1 VRKMIR
7 EAIAKL
13 VAGESLSREEAVGA
27 MEEIMAGEATG
38 AQIGAFLAAL
48 RVKGETVEE
57 IAGLATVMRAK
68 ARTVQARGPVVDT
81 CGTGGDA
88 TGTIN
93 ISTAAALV
101 AAGAGLT
108 VAKHGNRAMTS
119 RCGSADVLEALGVNI
134 TLGPAEV
141 AECLDQVG
149 VGFMFAPLY
158 HPAMRHAA
166 GPRKELGIRTVF
178 NILGPLTNPAG
189 AEAQV
194 LGVPSAELVD
204 KMARVLLMLGARH
217 CLVVHGEDGVDELS
231 ISAPSRVAEVRAGAI
246 RLYTVAPEDAGLDR
260 AGRDELI
267 GGTAEENAARLR
279 GILEGTNGGA
289 RRVVLLNAA
298 AALVAGDA
306 AADLREGVALAAGA
320 IDRGAARSRLDGL
333 VELSQRLGR
342 APTAAVA

>member
-1 VRKMIR
+1 MIK

-13 VAGESLSREEAVGA
+13 VAGESLSREEATGA
-27 MEEIMAGEATG
+27 MEELMTGEATG

-48 RVKGETVEE
+48 RIKGETVEE

-68 ARTVQARGPVVDT
+68 VRPVQTKQPVVDT

-88 TGTIN
+88 SGTIN

-134 TLGPAEV
+134 SLGPVEV
-141 AECLDQVG
+141 GECLDRVG

-158 HPAMRHAA
+158 HPAMKHAA
-166 GPRKELGIRTVF
+166 GPRKELGFRTVF
-178 NILGPLTNPAG
+178 NLLGPLTNPAG
-189 AEAQV
+189 AAAQV
-194 LGVPSAELVD
+194 LGVPSPDLVD
-204 KMARVLLMLGARH
+204 KLARVLLLLGCRH
-217 CLVVHGEDGVDELS
+217 SLVVYGEDGVDELS
-231 ISAPSRVAEVRAGAI
+231 ISAPSRIAEVKDGGI
-246 RLYTVAPEDAGLDR
+246 RTYTIAPEDAGLAR
-260 AGRDELI
+260 ASRDELA
-267 GGTAEENAARLR
+267 GGAVAENAARLR
-279 GILEGTNGGA
+279 GILEGSNGGA

-306 AADLREGVALAAGA
+306 ARDLREGVELATRA
-320 IDRGAARSRLDGL
+320 IDRGEARSRLDGL
-333 VELSQRLGR
+333 VELSQSLGR
-342 APTAAVA
+342 AATAAVP